1 MAGTALNTTEVSIPA
16 SILPRPLGSGDHC
29 QQQSTDMSRNSQMS
43 HDLMQQTGS
52 RSRTNPGLYLYP
64 FLALPW
70 SPSPVLF
77 LFYKIALK
85 TTTAMTNEA
94 ERLNVATVPGRWH
107 ARLQAGTTP
116 WATRSLT
123 QAHHAGPSSSQL
135 YVYEMHKSHMSVM
148 HMDCAWCTCTNEW
161 YWGSYLWEKCGYC
174 AWRCLENAI
183 IVAAKVF
190 KKITSFW
197 YCCVFS

>member
-1 MAGTALNTTEVSIPA
+1 MAGTALNTTEVSIRA

-29 QQQSTDMSRNSQMS
+29 QQQPTDMSRSSQTS
-43 HDLMQQTGS
+43 RDLMQQTGG
-52 RSRTNPGLYLYP
+52 RSRTNPGPRVPVSLHLYP

-85 TTTAMTNEA
+85 MTTAMTNEA

-107 ARLQAGTTP
+107 AGLRAGTTP

-123 QAHHAGPSSSQL
+123 QAHHAGPFQL
-135 YVYEMHKSHMSVM
+135 PIG
-148 HMDCAWCTCTNEW
+148 CLQNAQITNEW
-161 YWGSYLWEKCGYC
+161 YWGSCLWEKCGYSKLC
-174 AWRCLENAI
+174 M
-183 IVAAKVF
+183 KVSR
-190 KKITSFW
+190 KCHHISCKSFQKNHIFLILL
-197 YCCVFS
+197 CI